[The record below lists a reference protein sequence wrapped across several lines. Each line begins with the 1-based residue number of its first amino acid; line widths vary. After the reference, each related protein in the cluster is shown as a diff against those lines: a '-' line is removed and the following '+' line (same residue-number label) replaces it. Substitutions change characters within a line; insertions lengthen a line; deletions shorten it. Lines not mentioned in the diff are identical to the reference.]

1 MADKGRG
8 FVFGADDAPPPDQ
21 LGDDDAGAE
30 KDEADDNG
38 GIVSAVHDLAKAF
51 GVTVKDEPRAVQAV
65 RDICRLGGMG
75 SDGYDD
81 EE

>member
-1 MADKGRG
+1 MANKG
-8 FVFGADDAPPPDQ
+8 FDFAVKDAPPPDKM
-21 LGDDDAGAE
+21 GDDAE
-30 KDEADDNG
+30 APDEADDDG
-38 GIVSAVHDLAKAF
+38 GLVSAVHDLAKAF
-51 GVTVKDEPRAVQAV
+51 GVTVKDEPRAVAAV

>member
-1 MADKGRG
+1 MADRKG
-8 FVFGADDAPPPDQ
+8 FSFAVDDAPPPDKM
-21 LGDDDAGAE
+21 GDAGAE
-30 KDEADDNG
+30 TDDADDSAG
-38 GIVSAVHDLAKAF
+38 LVSAVHDLAKAF
-51 GVTVKDEPRAVQAV
+51 GVQVKDTGAAVAAV

>member
-8 FVFGADDAPPPDQ
+8 FVFDADQAPPPDKM
-21 LGDDDAGAE
+21 GDGGE
-30 KDEADDNG
+30 KDEADDSAG
-38 GIVSAVHDLAKAF
+38 LVSAVHDLAKAF
-51 GVTVKDEPRAVQAV
+51 GITVKDESRAVQAV

-81 EE
+81 ED

>member
-8 FVFGADDAPPPDQ
+8 FVFDAPPPDEI
-21 LGDDDAGAE
+21 GDGAAEDDE
-30 KDEADDNG
+30 KDETDDSP

-51 GVTVKDEPRAVQAV
+51 GVQVKDEASAVKAV

>member
-8 FVFGADDAPPPDQ
+8 YVLGADDAPPPDQ
-21 LGDDDAGAE
+21 IGADTGEQDDA
-30 KDEADDNG
+30 DDSPG
-38 GIVSAVHDLAKAF
+38 VVSAVHDLAKAF
-51 GVTVKDEPRAVQAV
+51 GVKVVDQDRAVQAV

-75 SDGYDD
+75 SDGPDD